1 MKAIIQ
7 RVSCASVSIDN
18 KIYSQI
24 DEGALIF
31 LGVYT
36 NDNETNA
43 LALAK
48 KVASL
53 RFFDDDKNIQI
64 YL

>member
-43 LALAK
+43 LA
-48 KVASL
+48 
-53 RFFDDDKNIQI
+53 
-64 YL
+64 